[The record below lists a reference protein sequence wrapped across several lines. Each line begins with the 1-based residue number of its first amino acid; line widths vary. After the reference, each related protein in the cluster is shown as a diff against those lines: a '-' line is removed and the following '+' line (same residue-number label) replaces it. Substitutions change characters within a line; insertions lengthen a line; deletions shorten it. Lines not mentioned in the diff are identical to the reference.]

1 MSRRLT
7 MMLFPMMILSCG
19 GSSSPEQGGPVIA
32 DEAEPKLA
40 PVLEIGLEM
49 GDSCYVFGNI
59 RDACVMQD
67 GTILVLDSYD
77 NTISAFDASGEFI
90 AVTGG
95 TGEGPGEYLRPAAM
109 IVMEDGRVLISDV
122 TNTRVTILEP
132 DLTVS
137 KTISGFVPWSPERIS
152 AASGASYTGARRI
165 FDRANSLY
173 GHMVAL
179 WTDSPEPEMEYY
191 REMGDF
197 NMERLRESTDAN
209 QVVFTS
215 DYDGRVY
222 LAPYSTAEYRID
234 VYDSTGVLL
243 YTIAEDREPVDR
255 PEEDI
260 QREMEEMREQLER
273 EGAPEMAWNPVEQ
286 YYQIPLRGM
295 EVDREGRLWVEDG
308 RARVPA
314 FSVYGEG
321 ELLFETE
328 LDSTA
333 MPVEG
338 LAVKVSP
345 YGILAWEVDPE
356 TYPRVFVLVL

>member
-1 MSRRLT
+1 MKLGPSLEV
-7 MMLFPMMILSCG
+7 MFLSMMILACG
-19 GSSSPEQGGPVIA
+19 ESPAQEQDEPSGADAAGPM
-32 DEAEPKLA
+32 LA

-49 GDSCYVFGNI
+49 GDSCYVFGNV
-59 RDACVMQD
+59 RDACILRD

-77 NTISAFDASGEFI
+77 NTISAYDASGDFI
-90 AVTGG
+90 SVTGG

-109 IVMEDGRVLISDV
+109 IVLEDGRILISDV
-122 TNTRVTILEP
+122 SNTRVTILEP

-137 KTISGFVPWSPERIS
+137 ETISGFVPWSPERIS
-152 AASGASYTGARRI
+152 AASGASYTGARRV

-179 WTDSPEPEMEYY
+179 WSDSPEPDLEYY

-197 NMERLRESTDAN
+197 NMERLRESTDAR

-222 LAPYSTAEYRID
+222 LAPYSTTEYRID

-243 YTIAEDREPVDR
+243 YTITEERESVDR
-255 PEEDI
+255 PEEEI
-260 QREMEEMREQLER
+260 QREIEEMREQLER

-308 RARVPA
+308 RARVPR
-314 FSVYGEG
+314 FSVYRHD
-321 ELLFETE
+321 ELLFETS
-328 LDSTA
+328 LDSTS

-338 LAVKVSP
+338 IAVKVSP

-356 TYPRVFVLVL
+356 TYPRVFVF